1 MHDIDEASRIA
12 EIEAHDLLSFS
23 EAPGFDDITSFAAA
37 LCATPI
43 ALISLV
49 EAKRQRFLSRVGLG
63 VDETPR
69 ETSFCAHAM
78 RQRDLMI
85 VSDATTDP
93 RFSSNPLVTGEPF
106 IRFYAGAPLVTD
118 DGVPLGSLCVIDSHP
133 RAGLSPVQDQGL
145 RMMAD
150 QVMVAL
156 RARKKAKIHLDVD
169 HETRQTLRESEQKF
183 RILADTM
190 PQMVWSTLPDG
201 YHDYYNARWYEYTGV
216 PEGATDGE
224 GWNGMF
230 HPDDQERAWSTWT
243 HSLETGDP
251 YEIEYRLRN
260 AAGDYRWTLGRAL
273 PVRDTA
279 GRITRWFGTCTDIHE
294 QKLLLEQREV
304 VSQELSHRIKNIFAV
319 IGGLMSLSSRAHPEI
334 AAHASELRARIMA
347 LGKAHDFV
355 RPHSARSK
363 PDKDQTSLQGLLSAL
378 LSAYQLQS
386 DPRIFIA
393 GMDAEIDDRSA
404 TPLALIFHEL
414 ATNAAKYGALSSAEG
429 RIRIDIGTD
438 QRTAQVTGQETC
450 EDDIR
455 IVWKENGGPEIQSP
469 PIAEGFGSRL
479 IELSIT
485 NQLRGH
491 LAYAWDRDGLRVVV
505 IIPRSS
511 MSRSAP

>member
-1 MHDIDEASRIA
+1 MHDNDEASRIA

-49 EAKRQRFLSRVGLG
+49 EAKRQRFLSKVGLDVG
-63 VDETPR
+63 ETPR

-78 RQRDLMI
+78 RQRELMI
-85 VSDATTDP
+85 VSDATADP
-93 RFSSNPLVTGEPF
+93 RFSSNPLVTGEPY

-118 DGVPLGSLCVIDSHP
+118 EGVPLGSLCVIDRHP

-145 RMMAD
+145 RLMAD

-156 RARKKAKIHLDVD
+156 RARKKARMHLNVD
-169 HETRQTLRESEQKF
+169 QETQQTLRESEQKF

-216 PEGATDGE
+216 PEGSTDGE

-243 HSLETGDP
+243 HSLETGEP
-251 YEIEYRLRN
+251 YGIEYRLRN
-260 AAGDYRWTLGRAL
+260 AAGEYRWTLGRAL
-273 PVRDTA
+273 PIRDEA

-294 QKLLLEQREV
+294 HKLLLEQREI

-319 IGGLMSLSSRAHPEI
+319 IGGLMSLSSKAHPEI
-334 AAHASELRARIMA
+334 ASHAGELRARIMA

-355 RPHSARSK
+355 RPHSARSRPAK
-363 PDKDQTSLQGLLSAL
+363 EQTSLQGMLSAL
-378 LSAYQLQS
+378 LAAYQSSS
-386 DPRIFIA
+386 DARISIA

-414 ATNAAKYGALSSAEG
+414 ATNAVKYGALSSAEG
-429 RIRIDIGTD
+429 RIEIDIGTARGAD
-438 QRTAQVTGQETC
+438 RGTAA
-450 EDDIR
+450 DDVR
-455 IVWKENGGPEIQSP
+455 IAWTENGGPEIQSP
-469 PIAEGFGSRL
+469 PNTEGFGSRL

-485 NQLRGH
+485 NQLRGN
-491 LAYAWDRDGLRVVV
+491 LVYAWDRNGLRVVV
-505 IIPRSS
+505 KIPKSS
-511 MSRSAP
+511 MSRSGA